1 MQGWYWTGQ
10 PYDIIVVSLHPT
22 VPVIVRIG
30 PIQKVLVKDNAI
42 SEKSGFREVCN
53 YDAQKG
59 IIISGEILCRP
70 IVAGYGFLVFGNM
83 NERVV
88 MVIESEC
95 KHIPIEKVAMLVEE
109 RLQAIGF
116 NEIVIE
122 DDDPEFKNFFATGD
136 QVFEE
141 AFSSVQIL
149 LYELHWKDG
158 SGAGME
164 FHAIFF
170 TRKGRKI
177 QRRLSKNG
185 FEMLRIFLDKEVF
198 DPAGLKAMEYDPP
211 DPSDR
216 NYTRAKNSKN
226 LFPDQMPGVEIHV
239 GGWLCKG
246 SQT

>member
-1 MQGWYWTGQ
+1 LYWTEQ
-10 PYDIIVVSLHPT
+10 LHDIIVVSLHPT

-30 PIQKVLVKDNAI
+30 PIQQVLVKDNGI

-59 IIISGEILCRP
+59 IITFGGILYLP

-83 NERVV
+83 NERIIIV
-88 MVIESEC
+88 MKSEC
-95 KHIPIEKVAMLVEE
+95 KHIPIETAARLVQE
-109 RLQAIGF
+109 RLQTIGF
-116 NEIVIE
+116 NDIVIE
-122 DDDPEFKNFFATGD
+122 DNDTGFKNFFATGD

-149 LYELHWKDG
+149 LYELHWEDG

-170 TRKGRKI
+170 SRKGRKI
-177 QRRLSKNG
+177 QRRLSKNE
-185 FEMLRIFLDKEVF
+185 FERLRSFLDKEVF

-216 NYTRAKNSKN
+216 NYNRAKNSKN
-226 LFPDQMPGVEIHV
+226 LFPDQIPGVEIHV

-246 SQT
+246 KQT